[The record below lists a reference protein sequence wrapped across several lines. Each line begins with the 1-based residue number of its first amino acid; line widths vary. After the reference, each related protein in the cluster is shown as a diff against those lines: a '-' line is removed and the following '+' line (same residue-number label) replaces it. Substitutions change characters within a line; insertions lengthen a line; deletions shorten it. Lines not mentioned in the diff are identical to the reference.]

1 MKASIRRGFDVTDH
15 TLAGLVKVRA
25 DLIKEH
31 DTLKARCV
39 AIAGELAHVDAVIRL
54 VDPNHRSP
62 TLHMDAREVS
72 AIARGERSRALLDV
86 MREAGEPITAAEA
99 ARRTMLKQGHDP
111 EDRAHRKVITKK
123 VEAALWRQER
133 RGVLRSLRR
142 EGQVMV
148 WEVKI

>member
-1 MKASIRRGFDVTDH
+1 MTDH
-15 TLAGLVKVRA
+15 TLVALTKLRA

-31 DTLKARCV
+31 DTLKARCT
-39 AIAGELAHVDAVIRL
+39 AIVGELVHIDAVVRL

-62 TLHMDAREVS
+62 TLHLDAREVS
-72 AIARGERSRALLDV
+72 IIARGERSRALLDV
-86 MREAGEPITAAEA
+86 MREAGEPLPGAEI
-99 ARRTMLKQGHDP
+99 ARRVMVKQGHDP

-148 WEVKI
+148 WEISR